1 MKIFSVDAETDGLY
15 GDVWAIGAVVANE
28 SGEIVATFAGQV
40 PYTGTNEWVREN
52 VAPFVSLPGYE
63 SARALRD
70 AFWIFW
76 IAHREGA
83 LCLADFGTPVESGL
97 FRSCVADDPNARQ
110 WLGPYPLH
118 EVGTALLCAGIDP
131 DIDRIDFSGL
141 NGLSRHN
148 PVDDARASLECW
160 FKATSLRL
168 APHSG

>member
-1 MKIFSVDAETDGLY
+1 MKTFCFDAETDGLY
-15 GDVWAIGAVVANE
+15 GDVWAIGAVVQD
-28 SGEIVATFAGQV
+28 GDTVKVFAGQIDAS
-40 PYTGTNEWVREN
+40 GLQSEWVREN

-70 AFWIFW
+70 AFWVFW
-76 IAHREGA
+76 LSHREGA

-97 FRSCVADDPNARQ
+97 FRACVADDPNARQ

-141 NGLSRHN
+141 NDLVRHN

-168 APHSG
+168 GTPSG